1 LNRFVLDTSLA
12 LAWCFDDESSSTAD
26 AILDLL
32 VSSEAIVPTIWP
44 VEVGNALLAGER
56 RKRITPAETA
66 RSLELLRSL
75 NIHLDDAGLG
85 LGVDDLVALARSHK
99 LSVYD
104 AAYLSLAMRE
114 GIPLATLDRSLARAA
129 QRVGISLLGL

>member
-1 LNRFVLDTSLA
+1 
-12 LAWCFDDESSSTAD
+12 
-26 AILDLL
+26 
-32 VSSEAIVPTIWP
+32 VPAIWP

>member
-1 LNRFVLDTSLA
+1 MNRFVLDTSVA
-12 LAWCFDDESSSTAD
+12 LAWCFEDESSSTAD

-32 VSSEAIVPTIWP
+32 VSSEAIVPAIWP

-56 RKRITPAETA
+56 RKRITSAETA

-129 QRVGISLLGL
+129 QRAGISLLGL